1 MYFFPST
8 INLQSHQ
15 MQSHQM
21 TNTVWIG
28 VGLFVLFLLLFF
40 FRDSISHWKE
50 GLKKNIRYSLKKMFF
65 KVEGDTINN
74 VPEGPMKVLWEYLDT
89 FFLSPSE
96 AGLEGYYDYLP
107 SDEESD
113 AESIVIEEMQDGE
126 NDEDSEDDDSEDD
139 DSEDDD
145 SEDEDEQEAN

>member
-1 MYFFPST
+1 MYFIPST
-8 INLQSHQ
+8 INLQSQQ
-15 MQSHQM
+15 MQNLQM

-50 GLKKNIRYSLKKMFF
+50 GLKKNIRDSLKKMFF

-113 AESIVIEEMQDGE
+113 DDNTVVEGMQDGE
-126 NDEDSEDDDSEDD
+126 NDDDSDDD

-145 SEDEDEQEAN
+145 SEDEEEQEAN

>member
-1 MYFFPST
+1 MYFIPST
-8 INLQSHQ
+8 INLQSQQ
-15 MQSHQM
+15 MQNLQM

-28 VGLFVLFLLLFF
+28 AGLFVLFLLLFF

-50 GLKKNIRYSLKKMFF
+50 GLKKNIRDSLKKMFF

-107 SDEESD
+107 SDQESD
-113 AESIVIEEMQDGE
+113 GDSTVVEGMQDGE
-126 NDEDSEDDDSEDD
+126 NNDDSDD
-139 DSEDDD
+139 GD
-145 SEDEDEQEAN
+145 AIL

>member
-1 MYFFPST
+1 MYFIPST
-8 INLQSHQ
+8 INLQSQQ
-15 MQSHQM
+15 MQNLQM
-21 TNTVWIG
+21 TKTVWIG

-50 GLKKNIRYSLKKMFF
+50 GLKKNIRDSLKKKFF

-74 VPEGPMKVLWEYLDT
+74 VPEGPMKILWEYLDT
-89 FFLSPSE
+89 YFLSPSE

-113 AESIVIEEMQDGE
+113 DDSTVVEGMQAGE
-126 NDEDSEDDDSEDD
+126 NDDDSDDD

-145 SEDEDEQEAN
+145 SEDEEEQEAN

>member
-1 MYFFPST
+1 MYFIPST
-8 INLQSHQ
+8 INLQSQQ
-15 MQSHQM
+15 MQNLQM

-50 GLKKNIRYSLKKMFF
+50 GLKKNIRDSLKKMFF

-113 AESIVIEEMQDGE
+113 DDNTVVEGMQDGE
-126 NDEDSEDDDSEDD
+126 NDDDSD
-139 DSEDDD
+139 DDD
-145 SEDEDEQEAN
+145 SEDEEEQEAN

>member
-1 MYFFPST
+1 MYFIPST
-8 INLQSHQ
+8 INLQSQQ
-15 MQSHQM
+15 MQNLQM

-28 VGLFVLFLLLFF
+28 GGLFVLFLLLFF

-50 GLKKNIRYSLKKMFF
+50 GLKKNIRDSLKKMFF

-74 VPEGPMKVLWEYLDT
+74 VPEGPMKILWEYLDT

-107 SDEESD
+107 SDEDSD
-113 AESIVIEEMQDGE
+113 DDNTVVEGMQDGE
-126 NDEDSEDDDSEDD
+126 NDDDSDDEDSEDDDSED
-139 DSEDDD
+139 E
-145 SEDEDEQEAN
+145 EEQEAN

>member
-1 MYFFPST
+1 MYFIPST
-8 INLQSHQ
+8 INLQSQQ
-15 MQSHQM
+15 MQNLQM

-50 GLKKNIRYSLKKMFF
+50 GLKKNIRDSLKKMFF

-74 VPEGPMKVLWEYLDT
+74 VPEGPMKILWEYLDT

-107 SDEESD
+107 SDEDSD
-113 AESIVIEEMQDGE
+113 DDNTVVEGMQDGE
-126 NDEDSEDDDSEDD
+126 NDDDSDDEDSEDDDSED
-139 DSEDDD
+139 E
-145 SEDEDEQEAN
+145 EEQEAN

>member
-1 MYFFPST
+1 MYFIPST
-8 INLQSHQ
+8 INLQSQQ
-15 MQSHQM
+15 MQNLQM

-50 GLKKNIRYSLKKMFF
+50 GLKKNIRDSLKQMFF

-113 AESIVIEEMQDGE
+113 SDDEGTVVEGMQDGE
-126 NDEDSEDDDSEDD
+126 NDDDSDDNDSEDDDSQHE
-139 DSEDDD
+139 E
-145 SEDEDEQEAN
+145 EQEAN